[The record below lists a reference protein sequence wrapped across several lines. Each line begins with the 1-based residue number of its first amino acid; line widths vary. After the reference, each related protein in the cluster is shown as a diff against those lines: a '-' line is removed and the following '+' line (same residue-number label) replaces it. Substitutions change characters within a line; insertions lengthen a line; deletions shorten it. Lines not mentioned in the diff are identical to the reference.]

1 MHSKSAK
8 RFSAKNDNESM
19 RNFNYYGQTRLE
31 NLDEHDV
38 VGLEREIEFIIRNSA
53 IGNSPTRGMTATTG
67 GRIGEQIVDIN
78 GEQVGQTDY
87 QLPPKRN
94 KTAGHGAR
102 KSKKRD
108 LMNKK
113 SAKYAAGNQP
123 EQNQQFMYSKSQPN
137 M

>member
-1 MHSKSAK
+1 MDGKIS
-8 RFSAKNDNESM
+8 
-19 RNFNYYGQTRLE
+19 
-31 NLDEHDV
+31 
-38 VGLEREIEFIIRNSA
+38 
-53 IGNSPTRGMTATTG
+53 
-67 GRIGEQIVDIN
+67 DIN
-78 GEQVGQTDY
+78 GQQVGQTDY

-113 SAKYAAGNQP
+113 LAKYAAGYTAFNQP

-137 M
+137 MLNQQ